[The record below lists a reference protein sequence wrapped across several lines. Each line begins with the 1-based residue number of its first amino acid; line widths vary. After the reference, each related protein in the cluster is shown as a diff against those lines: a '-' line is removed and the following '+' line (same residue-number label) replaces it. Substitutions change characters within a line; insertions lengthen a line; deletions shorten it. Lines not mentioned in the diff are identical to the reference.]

1 MHHTPQSSDDG
12 PPPIEE
18 GHEPSEIK
26 LRAIIIFAVVF
37 VAVAIVVEVAMV
49 GVMGLF
55 KTQDAEQIKS
65 KPRLLED
72 ETGQFPAPKLQL
84 NTTADMLDFRR
95 SESESITSYGWVDE
109 KDGIAHI
116 PIDRAL
122 QLVTERGLPKA
133 PPEAAAAAEKKATSP
148 ELEPAADQKKSAP
161 PASTKK

>member
-1 MHHTPQSSDDG
+1 MHHTPQASDDG

-55 KTQDAEQIKS
+55 KVQDAEQVKS

-72 ETGQFPAPKLQL
+72 KTGQFPPPNLQL
-84 NTTADMLDFRR
+84 NTTAEMLNFRQA
-95 SESESITSYGWVDE
+95 ESESITSYGWVDE

-122 QLVTERGLPKA
+122 QIVTERGLPKA

-148 ELEPAADQKKSAP
+148 ELEPADQKKSAP
-161 PASTKK
+161 AASTKK